1 MRRAITGIDHC
12 VVLVRELDA
21 VRSRYQR
28 LGFTV
33 APRGL
38 HPPEHG
44 TGNHTV
50 MLEREYLELM
60 GVVAPTPSNEHWR
73 RALAAREGMAALAL
87 QTPSADAAAAE
98 MNADGVALS
107 APEDFA
113 RPVILPDGTKSQAA
127 FRTTQFPPGAAPGFH
142 LFCCEHRTRHITW
155 LPELLRHANG
165 AVALDHVLAAS
176 DDPRADAATVARLF
190 AGTAEAEP
198 DGGWSVDTG
207 NSSIRF
213 QTGQALAA
221 RYPGSDLT
229 GLLPSG
235 LVGLAVRTRSLT
247 DAAAALARGAVAHAR
262 TPLGI
267 VVAPREA
274 CGVLIVF
281 TPA

>member
-12 VVLVRELDA
+12 VVLVRDLDA
-21 VRSRYQR
+21 ARACYAR

-38 HPPEHG
+38 HPPDKG

-50 MLEREYLELM
+50 MLEREYVELM
-60 GVVAPTPSNEHWR
+60 GVVTPTSSNEHWR
-73 RALAAREGMAALAL
+73 RTLATREGMAALAL

-113 RPVILPDGTKSQAA
+113 RPVVLPDGTRSQAA
-127 FRTTQFPPGAAPGFH
+127 FRTTQFPPGTAPGFH
-142 LFCCEHRTRHITW
+142 LFCCEHRTRHTTW
-155 LPELLRHANG
+155 LPDLLHHANG
-165 AVALDHVLAAS
+165 AVALDHVLVTS
-176 DDPRADAATVARLF
+176 DDPRGDATTLARLF
-190 AGTAEAEP
+190 ATTPLARA
-198 DGGWSVDTG
+198 DAGWSVETG
-207 NSSIRF
+207 NSTVRF
-213 QTGQALAA
+213 QTAQALADRFEGA
-221 RYPGSDLT
+221 DLD

-235 LVGLAVRTRSLT
+235 LVGLAISTRSLA
-247 DAAAALARGAVAHAR
+247 DATAVLARAEVAHAR
-262 TPLGI
+262 TRAGI

-274 CGVLIVF
+274 SGVLIVF